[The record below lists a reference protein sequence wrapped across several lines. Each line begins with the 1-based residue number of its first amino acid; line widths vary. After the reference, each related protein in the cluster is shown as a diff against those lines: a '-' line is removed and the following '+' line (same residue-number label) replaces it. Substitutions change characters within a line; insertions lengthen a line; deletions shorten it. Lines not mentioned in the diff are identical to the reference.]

1 MARGRPVLNPWY
13 KRLALLVRLSLADL
27 WHDRNVSLCMAAS
40 LVAVIAPLLLLFGLK
55 HGVVSQLQQEL
66 LSDPRNLEV
75 KMLSSGHYD
84 QAWLQRL
91 QQRPEVGFAIGQTRS
106 LNTQADL
113 LGERGRF
120 VDNVEVIPTAAND
133 PLLASEFSTLQG
145 DQLILSERA
154 AQRLEAKVG
163 DSVRLRVS
171 RRLNEVNERGE
182 RTLRVQAIVAAVRF
196 ARPAAFVSPELLLDL
211 EHYRDGYLVP
221 ALGAGSGQSLEA
233 VGVGYARARVYA
245 RDIDSVAPLEQW
257 LNQQR
262 IETSSRLTEI
272 DSVKAINHVLGLIF
286 GVIAG
291 AALIGCIASLVGAF
305 LANIDRKRR
314 DLAVLRL
321 LGFTSSAVAVYVVL
335 QALLLSLT
343 GFVGGLACY
352 YLGSLLFDQLL
363 GSSQATG
370 AFICHITVW
379 HGLVALLLALLVAG
393 LVALI
398 GAVRAIRIQP
408 AESLREL

>member
-1 MARGRPVLNPWY
+1 MNPWH
-13 KRLALLVRLSLADL
+13 KRLLLLARLSLADL

-75 KMLSSGHYD
+75 KMLSSGHFD

-91 QQRPEVGFAIGQTRS
+91 QARPEVGFAIGQTRS

-113 LGERGRF
+113 LGAHGRF
-120 VDNVEVIPTAAND
+120 ADNVEVIPTRAGD
-133 PLLASEFSTLQG
+133 PLLATDLSELAP
-145 DQLILSERA
+145 DQVILSERA
-154 AQRLEAKVG
+154 AERLDAKVG
-163 DSVRLRVS
+163 DTLRLRVA

-182 RTLRVQAIVAAVRF
+182 RTLQVRAIVSSVRF
-196 ARPAAFVSPELLLDL
+196 ARPAAFVSPERLMEL
-211 EHYRDGYLVP
+211 EHYRDGYLV
-221 ALGAGSGQSLEA
+221 ASLGASSGQALDA
-233 VGVGYARARVYA
+233 LNVGYARARVYA
-245 RDIDSVAPLEQW
+245 RDIDSVAPLERW
-257 LNQQR
+257 LNEQR
-262 IETSSRLTEI
+262 IETASRLAEI
-272 DSVKAINHVLGLIF
+272 NSVKAINHVLGLIF
-286 GVIAG
+286 SVIAG

-314 DLAVLRL
+314 HLAVLRL
-321 LGFTSSAVAVYVVL
+321 LGFSSPAVSAYVVL
-335 QALLLSLT
+335 QALVLSL
-343 GFVGGLACY
+343 GGYLGGLGSY
-352 YLGSLLFDQLL
+352 YLGSLLFDRLL
-363 GSSQATG
+363 VSSQATG

-379 HGLVALLLALLVAG
+379 HGLVALLLAFLVAG

-398 GAVRAIRIQP
+398 GALRAIRIQP

>member
-1 MARGRPVLNPWY
+1 MNRWH
-13 KRLALLVRLSLADL
+13 KRLLLLARLSLADL

-75 KMLSSGHYD
+75 KMLSSGHFD

-91 QQRPEVGFAIGQTRS
+91 QARPEVGFAIGQTRS

-113 LGERGRF
+113 LGAHGRF
-120 VDNVEVIPTAAND
+120 ADNVEVIPTRAGD
-133 PLLASEFSTLQG
+133 PLLATDLSELAP
-145 DQLILSERA
+145 DQVILSERA
-154 AQRLEAKVG
+154 AERLDAKAG
-163 DSVRLRVS
+163 DTLRLRVA

-182 RTLRVQAIVAAVRF
+182 RTLQVRAIVSSVRF
-196 ARPAAFVSPELLLDL
+196 ARPAAFVSPELLMEL
-211 EHYRDGYLVP
+211 EHYRDGYLV
-221 ALGAGSGQSLEA
+221 ASLGASSGQALDA
-233 VGVGYARARVYA
+233 LNVGYARARVYA
-245 RDIDSVAPLEQW
+245 RDIDSVAPLERW
-257 LNQQR
+257 LNEQR
-262 IETSSRLTEI
+262 IETASRLAEI
-272 DSVKAINHVLGLIF
+272 NSVKAINHVLGLIF
-286 GVIAG
+286 SVIAG

-314 DLAVLRL
+314 HLAVLRL
-321 LGFTSSAVAVYVVL
+321 LGFSSPAVSAYVVL
-335 QALLLSLT
+335 QALVLSLV
-343 GFVGGLACY
+343 GYLGGLGSY
-352 YLGSLLFDQLL
+352 YLGSLLFDRLL
-363 GSSQATG
+363 VSSQATG

-379 HGLVALLLALLVAG
+379 HGLVALLLAFLVAG

-398 GAVRAIRIQP
+398 GALRAIRIQP

>member
-1 MARGRPVLNPWY
+1 LNPWH
-13 KRLALLVRLSLADL
+13 KRLLLLARLSLADL

-75 KMLSSGHYD
+75 KMLSSGHFD

-91 QQRPEVGFAIGQTRS
+91 QARPEVGFAIGQTRS

-113 LGERGRF
+113 LGAHGRF
-120 VDNVEVIPTAAND
+120 ADNVEVIPTRAGD
-133 PLLASEFSTLQG
+133 PLLATDLSELAP
-145 DQLILSERA
+145 DQVILSERA
-154 AQRLEAKVG
+154 AERLAAKAG
-163 DSVRLRVS
+163 DTLRLRVA

-182 RTLRVQAIVAAVRF
+182 RTLQVRAIVSSVRF
-196 ARPAAFVSPELLLDL
+196 ARPAAFVSPELLMEL
-211 EHYRDGYLVP
+211 EHYRDGYLV
-221 ALGAGSGQSLEA
+221 ASLGASSGQALDA
-233 VGVGYARARVYA
+233 LNVGYARARVYA
-245 RDIDSVAPLEQW
+245 RDIDSVAPLERW
-257 LNQQR
+257 LNEQR
-262 IETSSRLTEI
+262 IETASRLAEI
-272 DSVKAINHVLGLIF
+272 NSVKAINHVLGLIF
-286 GVIAG
+286 SVIAG

-314 DLAVLRL
+314 HLAVLRL
-321 LGFTSSAVAVYVVL
+321 LGFSSPAVSAYVVL
-335 QALLLSLT
+335 QALVLSLV
-343 GFVGGLACY
+343 GYLGGLGSY
-352 YLGSLLFDQLL
+352 YLGSLLFDRLL
-363 GSSQATG
+363 VSSQATG

-379 HGLVALLLALLVAG
+379 HGLVALLLAFLVAG

-398 GAVRAIRIQP
+398 GALRAIRIQP

>member
-1 MARGRPVLNPWY
+1 MNPWY
-13 KRLALLVRLSLADL
+13 KRLVLLARLSLADL

-75 KMLSSGHYD
+75 KMLSSGHFD

-91 QQRPEVGFAIGQTRS
+91 QARPEVGFAIGQTRS

-113 LGERGRF
+113 LGAHGRF
-120 VDNVEVIPTAAND
+120 ADNVEVIPTRAGD
-133 PLLASEFSTLQG
+133 PLLATDLSELAP
-145 DQLILSERA
+145 DQVILSERA
-154 AQRLEAKVG
+154 AERLDAKAG
-163 DSVRLRVS
+163 DTLRLRVA

-182 RTLRVQAIVAAVRF
+182 RTLQVRAIVSSVRF
-196 ARPAAFVSPELLLDL
+196 ARPAAFVSPELLMEL
-211 EHYRDGYLVP
+211 EHYRDGYLV
-221 ALGAGSGQSLEA
+221 ASLGASSGQALDA
-233 VGVGYARARVYA
+233 LNVGYARARVYA
-245 RDIDSVAPLEQW
+245 RDIDSVAPLERW
-257 LNQQR
+257 LNEQR
-262 IETSSRLTEI
+262 IETASRLAEI
-272 DSVKAINHVLGLIF
+272 NSVKAINHVLGLIF
-286 GVIAG
+286 SVIAG

-314 DLAVLRL
+314 HLAVLRL
-321 LGFTSSAVAVYVVL
+321 LGFSSPAVSAYVVL
-335 QALLLSLT
+335 QALVLSLV
-343 GFVGGLACY
+343 GYLGGLGSY
-352 YLGSLLFDQLL
+352 YLGSLLFDRLL
-363 GSSQATG
+363 VSSQATG

-379 HGLVALLLALLVAG
+379 HGLVALLLAFLVAG

-398 GAVRAIRIQP
+398 GALRAIRIQP

>member
-1 MARGRPVLNPWY
+1 MNPWH
-13 KRLALLVRLSLADL
+13 KRLLLLARLSLADL

-75 KMLSSGHYD
+75 KMLSSGHFD

-91 QQRPEVGFAIGQTRS
+91 QARPEVGFAIGQTRS

-113 LGERGRF
+113 LGAHGRF
-120 VDNVEVIPTAAND
+120 ADNVEVIPTRAGD
-133 PLLASEFSTLQG
+133 PLLATDLSELAP
-145 DQLILSERA
+145 DQVILSERA
-154 AQRLEAKVG
+154 AERLDAKAG
-163 DSVRLRVS
+163 DTLRLRVA

-182 RTLRVQAIVAAVRF
+182 RTLQVRAIVSSVRF
-196 ARPAAFVSPELLLDL
+196 ARPAAFVSPELLMEL
-211 EHYRDGYLVP
+211 EHYRDGYLV
-221 ALGAGSGQSLEA
+221 ASLGASSGQALDA
-233 VGVGYARARVYA
+233 LNVGYARARVYA
-245 RDIDSVAPLEQW
+245 RDIDSVAPLERW
-257 LNQQR
+257 LNEQR
-262 IETSSRLTEI
+262 IETASRLAEI
-272 DSVKAINHVLGLIF
+272 NSVKAINHVLGLIF
-286 GVIAG
+286 SVIAG

-314 DLAVLRL
+314 HLAVLRL
-321 LGFTSSAVAVYVVL
+321 LGFSSPAVSAYVVL
-335 QALLLSLT
+335 QALVLSLV
-343 GFVGGLACY
+343 GYLGGLGSY
-352 YLGSLLFDQLL
+352 YLGSLLFDRLL
-363 GSSQATG
+363 VSSQATG

-379 HGLVALLLALLVAG
+379 HGVVALLLAFLVAG

-398 GAVRAIRIQP
+398 GALRAIRIQP

>member
-1 MARGRPVLNPWY
+1 MNPWH
-13 KRLALLVRLSLADL
+13 KRLALLARLSLADL

-75 KMLSSGHYD
+75 KMLSSGHFD

-91 QQRPEVGFAIGQTRS
+91 QDRPEVGFAIGQTRS

-113 LGERGRF
+113 LGAHGRF
-120 VDNVEVIPTAAND
+120 ADNVEVIPTQAGD
-133 PLLASEFSTLQG
+133 PLLATDLSELAP
-145 DQLILSERA
+145 DQVILSERA
-154 AQRLEAKVG
+154 AERLDAKAG
-163 DSVRLRVS
+163 DTLRLRVA

-182 RTLRVQAIVAAVRF
+182 RTLQVRAIVSSVRF
-196 ARPAAFVSPELLLDL
+196 ARPAAFVSPELLMEL
-211 EHYRDGYLVP
+211 EHYRDGYLV
-221 ALGAGSGQSLEA
+221 ASLGASSGQALDTLN
-233 VGVGYARARVYA
+233 VGYARARVYA
-245 RDIDSVAPLEQW
+245 RDIDSVAPLERW
-257 LNQQR
+257 LNEQR
-262 IETSSRLTEI
+262 IETASRLAEI
-272 DSVKAINHVLGLIF
+272 NSVKAINHVLGLIF
-286 GVIAG
+286 SVIAG

-314 DLAVLRL
+314 HLAVLRL
-321 LGFTSSAVAVYVVL
+321 LGFSSPAVSAYVVL
-335 QALLLSLT
+335 QALVLSLV
-343 GFVGGLACY
+343 GYLGGLGSY
-352 YLGSLLFDQLL
+352 YLGSLLFDRLL
-363 GSSQATG
+363 VSSQATG

-379 HGLVALLLALLVAG
+379 HGVVALLLAFLVAG

-398 GAVRAIRIQP
+398 GALRAIRIQP

>member
-1 MARGRPVLNPWY
+1 MNPWH
-13 KRLALLVRLSLADL
+13 KRLVLLARLSLADL

-75 KMLSSGHYD
+75 KMLSSGHFD

-91 QQRPEVGFAIGQTRS
+91 QTRPEVGFAIGQTRS

-113 LGERGRF
+113 LGAHGRF
-120 VDNVEVIPTAAND
+120 ADNVEVIPTRAGD
-133 PLLASEFSTLQG
+133 PLLATDLSELAP
-145 DQLILSERA
+145 DQVILSERA
-154 AQRLEAKVG
+154 AERLDAKAG
-163 DSVRLRVS
+163 DTLRLRVA

-182 RTLRVQAIVAAVRF
+182 RTLQVRAIVSSVRF
-196 ARPAAFVSPELLLDL
+196 ARPAAFVSPELLMEL
-211 EHYRDGYLVP
+211 EHYRDGYLV
-221 ALGAGSGQSLEA
+221 ASLGASSGQALDA
-233 VGVGYARARVYA
+233 LNVGYARARVYA
-245 RDIDSVAPLEQW
+245 RDIDSVAPLERW
-257 LNQQR
+257 LNEQR
-262 IETSSRLTEI
+262 IETASRLAEI
-272 DSVKAINHVLGLIF
+272 NNVKAINHVLGLIF
-286 GVIAG
+286 SVIAG

-314 DLAVLRL
+314 HLAVLRL
-321 LGFTSSAVAVYVVL
+321 LGFSSLAVSAYVVL
-335 QALLLSLT
+335 QALVLSLV
-343 GFVGGLACY
+343 GYLGGLGSY
-352 YLGSLLFDQLL
+352 YLGSLLFDRLL
-363 GSSQATG
+363 VSSQATG

-379 HGLVALLLALLVAG
+379 HGLVALLLAFLVAG

-398 GAVRAIRIQP
+398 GALRAIRIQP

>member
-1 MARGRPVLNPWY
+1 MNPWH
-13 KRLALLVRLSLADL
+13 KRLVLLARLSLADL

-75 KMLSSGHYD
+75 KMLSSGHFD

-91 QQRPEVGFAIGQTRS
+91 QTRPEVGFAIGQTRS

-113 LGERGRF
+113 LGAHGRF
-120 VDNVEVIPTAAND
+120 ADNVEVIPTRASD
-133 PLLASEFSTLQG
+133 PLLATDLSELAP
-145 DQLILSERA
+145 DQVILSERA
-154 AQRLEAKVG
+154 AERLDAKAG
-163 DSVRLRVS
+163 DTLRLRVA

-182 RTLRVQAIVAAVRF
+182 RTLQVRAIVSSVRF
-196 ARPAAFVSPELLLDL
+196 ARPAAFVSPELLMEL
-211 EHYRDGYLVP
+211 EHYRDGYLV
-221 ALGAGSGQSLEA
+221 ASLGASSGQALDA
-233 VGVGYARARVYA
+233 LNVGYARARVYA
-245 RDIDSVAPLEQW
+245 RDIDSVAPLERW
-257 LNQQR
+257 LNEQR
-262 IETSSRLTEI
+262 IETASRLAEI
-272 DSVKAINHVLGLIF
+272 NSVKAINHVLGLIF
-286 GVIAG
+286 SVIAG

-314 DLAVLRL
+314 HLAVLRL
-321 LGFTSSAVAVYVVL
+321 LGFSSPAVSAYVVL
-335 QALLLSLT
+335 QALVLSLV
-343 GFVGGLACY
+343 GYLGGLGSY
-352 YLGSLLFDQLL
+352 YLGSLLFDRLL
-363 GSSQATG
+363 VSSQATG

-379 HGLVALLLALLVAG
+379 HGLVALLLAFLVAG

-398 GAVRAIRIQP
+398 GALRAIRIQP

>member
-1 MARGRPVLNPWY
+1 MNPWH
-13 KRLALLVRLSLADL
+13 KRLALLARLSLADL

-75 KMLSSGHYD
+75 KMLSSGHFD

-91 QQRPEVGFAIGQTRS
+91 QDRPEVGFAIGQTRS

-113 LGERGRF
+113 LGAHGRF
-120 VDNVEVIPTAAND
+120 ADNVEVIPTRAGD
-133 PLLASEFSTLQG
+133 PLLATDLSELAP
-145 DQLILSERA
+145 DQVILSERA
-154 AQRLEAKVG
+154 AERLDAKAG
-163 DSVRLRVS
+163 DTLRLRVA

-182 RTLRVQAIVAAVRF
+182 RTLQVRAIVSSVRF
-196 ARPAAFVSPELLLDL
+196 ARPAAFVSPELLMEL
-211 EHYRDGYLVP
+211 EHYRDGYLV
-221 ALGAGSGQSLEA
+221 ASLGASSGQALDA
-233 VGVGYARARVYA
+233 LNVGYARARVYA
-245 RDIDSVAPLEQW
+245 RDIDSVAPLERW
-257 LNQQR
+257 LNEQR
-262 IETSSRLTEI
+262 IETASRLAEI
-272 DSVKAINHVLGLIF
+272 NNVKAINHVLGLIF
-286 GVIAG
+286 SVIAG

-314 DLAVLRL
+314 HLAVLRL
-321 LGFTSSAVAVYVVL
+321 LGFSSLAVSAYVVL
-335 QALLLSLT
+335 QALVLSLV
-343 GFVGGLACY
+343 GYLGGLGSY
-352 YLGSLLFDQLL
+352 YLGSLLFDRLL
-363 GSSQATG
+363 VSSQATG

-379 HGLVALLLALLVAG
+379 HGLVALLLAFLVAG

-398 GAVRAIRIQP
+398 GALRAIRIQP

>member
-1 MARGRPVLNPWY
+1 MNPWH
-13 KRLALLVRLSLADL
+13 KRLALLARLSLADL

-75 KMLSSGHYD
+75 KMLSSGHFD

-91 QQRPEVGFAIGQTRS
+91 QDRPEVGFAIGQTRS

-113 LGERGRF
+113 LGAHGRF
-120 VDNVEVIPTAAND
+120 ADNVEVIPTRAGD
-133 PLLASEFSTLQG
+133 PLLATDLSELAP
-145 DQLILSERA
+145 DQVILSERA
-154 AQRLEAKVG
+154 AERLDAKAG
-163 DSVRLRVS
+163 DTLRLRVA

-182 RTLRVQAIVAAVRF
+182 RTLQVRAIVSSVRF
-196 ARPAAFVSPELLLDL
+196 ARPAAFVSPELLMEL
-211 EHYRDGYLVP
+211 EHYRDGYLV
-221 ALGAGSGQSLEA
+221 ASLGASSGQALDA
-233 VGVGYARARVYA
+233 LNVGYARARVYA
-245 RDIDSVAPLEQW
+245 RDIDSVAPLERW
-257 LNQQR
+257 LNEQR
-262 IETSSRLTEI
+262 IETASRLAEI
-272 DSVKAINHVLGLIF
+272 NNVKAINHVLGLIF
-286 GVIAG
+286 SVIAG

-314 DLAVLRL
+314 HLAVLRL
-321 LGFTSSAVAVYVVL
+321 LGFSSLAVSAYVVL
-335 QALLLSLT
+335 QALVLSLV
-343 GFVGGLACY
+343 GYLGGLGSY
-352 YLGSLLFDQLL
+352 YLGSLLFDRLL
-363 GSSQATG
+363 VSSQATG

-379 HGLVALLLALLVAG
+379 HGVVALLLAFLVAG

-398 GAVRAIRIQP
+398 GALRAIRIQP

>member
-1 MARGRPVLNPWY
+1 LNPWH
-13 KRLALLVRLSLADL
+13 KRLALLARLSLADL

-75 KMLSSGHYD
+75 KMLSSGHFG

-91 QQRPEVGFAIGQTRS
+91 QARPEVGFAIGQTRS

-113 LGERGRF
+113 LGTHGRF
-120 VDNVEVIPTAAND
+120 ADNVEVIPTRAGD
-133 PLLASEFSTLQG
+133 PLLATDLSELAP
-145 DQLILSERA
+145 DQVILSERA
-154 AQRLEAKVG
+154 AERLDAKAG
-163 DSVRLRVS
+163 DTLRLRVA

-182 RTLRVQAIVAAVRF
+182 RTLQVRAIVSSVRF
-196 ARPAAFVSPELLLDL
+196 ARPAAFVSPELLMEL
-211 EHYRDGYLVP
+211 EHYRDGYLV
-221 ALGAGSGQSLEA
+221 ASLGASSGQALDA
-233 VGVGYARARVYA
+233 LNVGYARARVYA
-245 RDIDSVAPLEQW
+245 RDIDSVAPLERW
-257 LNQQR
+257 LNEQR
-262 IETSSRLTEI
+262 IETASRLAEI
-272 DSVKAINHVLGLIF
+272 NSVKAINHVLGLIF
-286 GVIAG
+286 SVIAG

-314 DLAVLRL
+314 HLAVLRL
-321 LGFTSSAVAVYVVL
+321 LGFSSPAVSAYVVL
-335 QALLLSLT
+335 QALVLSLV
-343 GFVGGLACY
+343 GYLGGLGSY
-352 YLGSLLFDQLL
+352 YLGSLLFDRLL
-363 GSSQATG
+363 VSSQATG

-379 HGLVALLLALLVAG
+379 HGLVALLLAFLVAG

-398 GAVRAIRIQP
+398 GALRAIRIQP

>member
-1 MARGRPVLNPWY
+1 MNPWH
-13 KRLALLVRLSLADL
+13 KRLALLARLSLADL

-75 KMLSSGHYD
+75 KMLSSGHFD

-91 QQRPEVGFAIGQTRS
+91 QDRPEVGFAIGQTRS

-113 LGERGRF
+113 LGAHGRF
-120 VDNVEVIPTAAND
+120 ADNVEVIPTRASD
-133 PLLASEFSTLQG
+133 PLLATDLSELAP
-145 DQLILSERA
+145 DQVILSERA
-154 AQRLEAKVG
+154 AERLDAKAG
-163 DSVRLRVS
+163 DTLRLRVA

-182 RTLRVQAIVAAVRF
+182 RTLQVRAIVSSVRF
-196 ARPAAFVSPELLLDL
+196 ARPAAFVSPELLMEL
-211 EHYRDGYLVP
+211 EHYRDGYLV
-221 ALGAGSGQSLEA
+221 ASLGASSGQALDA
-233 VGVGYARARVYA
+233 LNVGYARARVYA
-245 RDIDSVAPLEQW
+245 RDIDSVAPLERW
-257 LNQQR
+257 LNEQR
-262 IETSSRLTEI
+262 IETASRLAEI
-272 DSVKAINHVLGLIF
+272 NSVKAINHVLGLIF

-314 DLAVLRL
+314 HLAVLRL
-321 LGFTSSAVAVYVVL
+321 LGFSSPAVSAYVVL
-335 QALLLSLT
+335 QALVLSLV
-343 GFVGGLACY
+343 GYLGGLGSY
-352 YLGSLLFDQLL
+352 YFGSLLFDRLL
-363 GSSQATG
+363 VSSQATG

-379 HGLVALLLALLVAG
+379 HGVVALLLAFLVAG

-398 GAVRAIRIQP
+398 GALRAIRIQP

>member
-1 MARGRPVLNPWY
+1 LNPWH
-13 KRLALLVRLSLADL
+13 KRLLLLARLSLADL

-75 KMLSSGHYD
+75 KMLSSGHFD

-91 QQRPEVGFAIGQTRS
+91 QARPEVGFAIGQTRS

-113 LGERGRF
+113 LGAHGRF
-120 VDNVEVIPTAAND
+120 ADNVEVIPTRAGD
-133 PLLASEFSTLQG
+133 PLLATDLSELAP
-145 DQLILSERA
+145 DQVILSERA
-154 AQRLEAKVG
+154 AERLDAKAG
-163 DSVRLRVS
+163 DTLRLRVA

-182 RTLRVQAIVAAVRF
+182 RTLQVRAIVSSVRF
-196 ARPAAFVSPELLLDL
+196 ARPAAFVSPELLMEL
-211 EHYRDGYLVP
+211 EHYRDGYLV
-221 ALGAGSGQSLEA
+221 ASLGASSGQALDA
-233 VGVGYARARVYA
+233 LNVGYARARVYA
-245 RDIDSVAPLEQW
+245 RDIDSVAPLERW
-257 LNQQR
+257 LNEQR
-262 IETSSRLTEI
+262 IETASRLAEI
-272 DSVKAINHVLGLIF
+272 NSVKAINHVLGLIF
-286 GVIAG
+286 SVIAG

-314 DLAVLRL
+314 HLAVLRL
-321 LGFTSSAVAVYVVL
+321 LGFSSPAVSAYVVL
-335 QALLLSLT
+335 QALVLSL
-343 GFVGGLACY
+343 GGYLGGLGSY
-352 YLGSLLFDQLL
+352 YLGSLLFDRLL
-363 GSSQATG
+363 VSSQATG

-379 HGLVALLLALLVAG
+379 HGLVALLLAFLVAG

-398 GAVRAIRIQP
+398 GALRAIRIQP

>member
-1 MARGRPVLNPWY
+1 LNPWH
-13 KRLALLVRLSLADL
+13 KRLALLARLSLADL

-75 KMLSSGHYD
+75 KMLSSGHFD

-91 QQRPEVGFAIGQTRS
+91 QDRPEVGFAIGQTRS

-113 LGERGRF
+113 LGAHGRF
-120 VDNVEVIPTAAND
+120 ADNVEVIPTRASD
-133 PLLASEFSTLQG
+133 PLLATDLSELAP
-145 DQLILSERA
+145 DQVILSERA
-154 AQRLEAKVG
+154 AERLDAKAG
-163 DSVRLRVS
+163 DTLRLRVA

-182 RTLRVQAIVAAVRF
+182 RTLQVRAIVSSVRF
-196 ARPAAFVSPELLLDL
+196 ARPAAFVSPELLMEL
-211 EHYRDGYLVP
+211 EHYRDGYLV
-221 ALGAGSGQSLEA
+221 ASLGASSGQALDA
-233 VGVGYARARVYA
+233 LNVGYARARVYA
-245 RDIDSVAPLEQW
+245 RDIDSVAPLERW
-257 LNQQR
+257 LNEQR
-262 IETSSRLTEI
+262 IETASRLAEI
-272 DSVKAINHVLGLIF
+272 NSVKAINHVLGLIF
-286 GVIAG
+286 SVIAG

-314 DLAVLRL
+314 HLAVLRL
-321 LGFTSSAVAVYVVL
+321 LGFSSPAVSAYVVL
-335 QALLLSLT
+335 QALVLSLV
-343 GFVGGLACY
+343 GYLGGLGSY
-352 YLGSLLFDQLL
+352 YLGSLLFDRLL
-363 GSSQATG
+363 VSSQATG

-379 HGLVALLLALLVAG
+379 HGLVALLLAFLVAG

-398 GAVRAIRIQP
+398 GALRAIRIQP